1 MAQNED
7 PKAPKPPKPPE
18 PAQPATGKR
27 GTAKI
32 EVHVELDLDDAA
44 VFDLRGEGIKT
55 VTVVS
60 N

>member
-1 MAQNED
+1 MAENEESKLSK
-7 PKAPKPPKPPE
+7 PEETPKPT
-18 PAQPATGKR
+18 TGNR
-27 GTAKI
+27 GKAKI

>member
-1 MAQNED
+1 MAEYQESKASKPEEL
-7 PKAPKPPKPPE
+7 PK
-18 PAQPATGKR
+18 PATGSR
-27 GTAKI
+27 GKAKI
-32 EVHVELDLDDAA
+32 DVHVELDLDDAA